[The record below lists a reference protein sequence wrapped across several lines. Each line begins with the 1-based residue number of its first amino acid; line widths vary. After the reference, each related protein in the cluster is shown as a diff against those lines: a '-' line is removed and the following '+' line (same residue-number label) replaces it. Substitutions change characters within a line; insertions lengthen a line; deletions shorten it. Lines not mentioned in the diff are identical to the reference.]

1 MALPGASGC
10 TTSNCGATNQ
20 NGVAWGSSSDVDD
33 GVASAT
39 GWSDFVIRHWGED
52 KPYNYNRD
60 SSGWDR
66 ALSPVC
72 GREN

>member
-1 MALPGASGC
+1 MPLPGTSGC
-10 TTSNCGATNQ
+10 TTGNCGATSQ

-39 GWSDFVIRHWGED
+39 GWSDFVIKYYSDD
-52 KPYNYNRD
+52 KPYNYNQN
-60 SSGWDR
+60 GGNWDR